1 MADIDDAELLESL
14 LSFVQ
19 TETLTRRQ
27 IILATDIARDL
38 GVDGDDAHEFICR
51 FADQFKVDM
60 SEFDF
65 DMYFGGEG
73 FDLVG
78 LIKSLVVGR
87 STKAPMTVE
96 LLFRAAKQGRWPRHS
111 VA

>member
-1 MADIDDAELLESL
+1 MADIGDAELLESL

-19 TETLTRRQ
+19 TETLTRKQ
-27 IILATDIARDL
+27 ITPATDIAWDL

-51 FADQFKVDM
+51 FADQFNVDM

-73 FDLVG
+73 FDLIG
-78 LIKSLVVGR
+78 LIKSLVGR
-87 STKAPMTVE
+87 KTKAPMTVE
-96 LLFRAAKQGRWPRHS
+96 LLFAAAKERRWPRNS
-111 VA
+111 RA